1 MCLFTDASDTGWS
14 IIVTQVLSFDADVP
28 IKDQQHQMLVC
39 QSGMFTGAQLNW
51 SMIEKEA
58 YPIAR
63 ACDKLNYLLMR
74 PDGFR
79 MYCDHE
85 NLIQKLTRWAAIIGG
100 YRYVIEYIKGI
111 DNLWADLMSRWG
123 QDRPAAVTTNRAKV
137 RRGHGWSKKRKATT
151 AVASP
156 QGQHR
161 LRPLD
166 DPEFVWPTIDEISQ
180 AQAKF
185 LKSKPTQADRRDG
198 LWLVADRIWI
208 PTEATSLIQRIL
220 IVAHCGSMGHRG
232 EAALIQHVQR
242 KFQVDKLH
250 QRAKEFIAA
259 CLLCP
264 H

>member
-14 IIVTQVLSFDADVP
+14 IIVTQVLGFDADVP
-28 IKDQQHQMLVC
+28 IQDQQHQMLVC

-51 SMIEKEA
+51 SVIEKEA

-63 ACDKLNYLLMR
+63 ASDKLNYLLMR

-79 MYCDHE
+79 MYCDQE
-85 NLIQKLTRWAAIIGG
+85 NLIQVFAPHAEWKTYQRQKLTRWAAIIGG
-100 YRYVIEYIKGI
+100 YRYVIEHIKGI

-123 QDRPAAVTTNRAKV
+123 QDRPAAVTTYRAKV

-151 AVASP
+151 AAASP

-180 AQAKF
+180 AQTKF
-185 LKSKPTQADRRDG
+185 LKSKPA
-198 LWLVADRIWI
+198 
-208 PTEATSLIQRIL
+208 
-220 IVAHCGSMGHRG
+220 
-232 EAALIQHVQR
+232 
-242 KFQVDKLH
+242 
-250 QRAKEFIAA
+250 
-259 CLLCP
+259 
-264 H
+264 